1 MFLFWL
7 CCFRL
12 TLHINAFNLSINDTL
27 HSGLGKEVSELQST
41 INEPMP
47 VNCLPN
53 MAPVCIIASR
63 KFADHVIYSNT
74 EFEKIGFLK
83 IQVSAFFHLVVTETV
98 VLGTT

>member
-12 TLHINAFNLSINDTL
+12 TVHMNAFHLSINDTL
-27 HSGLGKEVSELQST
+27 HSGLGKEVSELQSA
-41 INEPMP
+41 INQPMP
-47 VNCLPN
+47 VDCLPN

-63 KFADHVIYSNT
+63 KLVEN
-74 EFEKIGFLK
+74 IGFLK
-83 IQVSAFFHLVVTETV
+83 IQVSEFFHLVVTEIG